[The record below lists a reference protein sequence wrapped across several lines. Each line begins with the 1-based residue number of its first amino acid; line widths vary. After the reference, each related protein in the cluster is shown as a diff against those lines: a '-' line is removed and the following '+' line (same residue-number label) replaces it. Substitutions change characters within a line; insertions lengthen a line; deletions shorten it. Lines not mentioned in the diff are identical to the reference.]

1 MVTSFSHLACNV
13 ILKNYF
19 VKVFLFELWVSL
31 NKSGT
36 VSLNI
41 NNKQNKKKKLEIL
54 NYFYLFSTNS
64 KYSKFNVCTN

>member
-1 MVTSFSHLACNV
+1 MVTSFSHLDRNV

-36 VSLNI
+36 VSFNI
-41 NNKQNKKKKLEIL
+41 NNKQNKKMKIRNFE
-54 NYFYLFSTNS
+54 LFLLI
-64 KYSKFNVCTN
+64 FN